1 MWTVL
6 PPFQNRV
13 QIVCKER
20 LPLFQQQ
27 SSYKQVAVVF
37 LVSCSASPPSDLWVW
52 IIQGFYYTSSFSKL
66 VVVLLLKRV
75 RLEPE
80 GKSWWKLLQFH
91 TTLCAKDWT
100 ATIATRYTF
109 TYFSCTILRVFP
121 DTVYPETIYPETAFP
136 ETVYPE
142 TIYPE
147 TVYSE
152 AGYPETVHLEIIY
165 VEPIFI

>member
-6 PPFQNRV
+6 PPFQNRA

-37 LVSCSASPPSDLWVW
+37 LVSCSASSPSDLWVW

-109 TYFSCTILRVFP
+109 TYFSCTLFRVSVNLKLFNLWQFFEVKLLEKRFNSIKGP
-121 DTVYPETIYPETAFP
+121 ISLTAISCKLGWF
-136 ETVYPE
+136 
-142 TIYPE
+142 
-147 TVYSE
+147 
-152 AGYPETVHLEIIY
+152 
-165 VEPIFI
+165 